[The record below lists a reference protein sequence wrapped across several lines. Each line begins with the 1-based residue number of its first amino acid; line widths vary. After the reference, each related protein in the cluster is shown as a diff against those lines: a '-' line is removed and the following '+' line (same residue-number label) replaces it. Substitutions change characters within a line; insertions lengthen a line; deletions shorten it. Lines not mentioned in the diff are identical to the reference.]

1 MLVKGLRINKICYF
15 ISKDFTKMRF
25 DTFSI
30 PHLLTSA
37 SKQQKRKLGLG
48 AVLTLTQFRE

>member
-1 MLVKGLRINKICYF
+1 MFGMLVKGLRINKICYF

-30 PHLLTSA
+30 PHVA
-37 SKQQKRKLGLG
+37 QAHQNNKK
-48 AVLTLTQFRE
+48 ENWD